1 MSSVKADELN
11 QTGPM
16 EPTTYKEAGVDL
28 ETYQESMSR
37 LPQLMHRT
45 YSPRVIQSDGGFA
58 GLFQID
64 FTSGLFARSYED
76 PVLVA
81 GTDGVGTKLKV
92 ANLKQVFLLL
102 DWY

>member
-1 MSSVKADELN
+1 MSSVNADELN

-45 YSPRVIQSDGGFA
+45 YSPRVIQP
-58 GLFQID
+58 
-64 FTSGLFARSYED
+64 TV
-76 PVLVA
+76 VLPGYSKSTFRMVCLRA
-81 GTDGVGTKLKV
+81 AMKIPYSWPELTAL
-92 ANLKQVFLLL
+92 ALS
-102 DWY
+102 